1 MSTKRTPKK
10 SDSARHHHHYRHAT
24 TTSAATINVDPRTVQ
39 RVLDKAVKTLS
50 SPEYQA
56 QITKLTQASL
66 ANSLQSIQKMGAL
79 SGRLSKMDSKGVST
93 VVEASINDLTK
104 AFLQFNTDQMVLLQ
118 KLSARTLEILDN
130 QSREK

>member
-1 MSTKRTPKK
+1 MSSKRTTKK
-10 SDSARHHHHYRHAT
+10 GDSARHHRHASSTST
-24 TTSAATINVDPRTVQ
+24 TTINVDPKTVQ
-39 RVLDKAVKTLS
+39 RVLDQAVKTLS

-79 SGRLSKMDSKGVST
+79 SGRLSKLDSKDMST
-93 VVEASINDLTK
+93 VVEASIKDLTR